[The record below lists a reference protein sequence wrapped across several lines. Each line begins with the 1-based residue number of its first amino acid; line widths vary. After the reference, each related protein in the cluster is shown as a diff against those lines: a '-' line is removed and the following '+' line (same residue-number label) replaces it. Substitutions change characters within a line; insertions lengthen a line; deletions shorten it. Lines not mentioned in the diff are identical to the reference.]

1 MLYFCIILHNLLLFA
16 GGLIPGANWMW
27 ISFLPG
33 LFLCNWG
40 QLKMLWLLC
49 KYLSALCKAKF
60 ETQSFFSL
68 CCVMLLC
75 FQWDLEHSVFIL
87 WQEKDK
93 LMGHYE
99 LWPSFWASYIH
110 RKVIFTF
117 QYFLRVKRSS
127 WQKWTQVAALTTYN
141 RLGSQSSMVCEMV
154 VPPGYIQ
161 FLPPISTWNSQIPNS
176 GWDFSGRLNV
186 KKSLQYL

>member
-16 GGLIPGANWMW
+16 GGLIPSANWMW

-40 QLKMLWLLC
+40 SWKCFDFSANTSLLC
-49 KYLSALCKAKF
+49 ARQNLKLSL
-60 ETQSFFSL
+60 FFSL

-75 FQWDLEHSVFIL
+75 FQRDLEHSVFIL
-87 WQEKDK
+87 LQEKDK

-117 QYFLRVKRSS
+117 QYFLRVKLCS

-161 FLPPISTWNSQIPNS
+161 FLPTISTWNSQIPNS
-176 GWDFSGRLNV
+176 SWDFSGRLNV
-186 KKSLQYL
+186 KKSPQYL